1 MATIKAISSK
11 APIRTAIKYVQR
23 DSKTTEGLI
32 SGIYCDPAH
41 AIHDMT
47 AVKRRW
53 QKTEGRTYKHY
64 VQSFAPGEVTPEQ
77 AHDIGYQLASTCPQW
92 DGYQILIVTHVD
104 REHIH
109 NHLII
114 NSVSCLNG
122 RKLHLSNRDLD
133 EIKQRSDA
141 ICSEQGLSI
150 CQKGKTHDGKDRE
163 DPTAWDKTTYERLLA
178 AQAAAEQSGQHGI
191 SWLYDGAEAAMLA
204 AQQATS
210 RAEWCELMSSKGY
223 EVDWQDNHKHIV
235 LIDKARRDA
244 GERKYKAR
252 TSRLSDRFKIDLTK
266 EGLSNVFAGNA
277 ERAAVINAAITA
289 TGNTADASQSAINA
303 ASAATERQARDREQ
317 QRRNLGATGN
327 QGATVTATRA
337 GAGAAQKGSGGQRGT
352 TSSQGGTTGAVAP
365 RRRRRSRGDDYSR

>member
-11 APIRTAIKYVQR
+11 APIRTAVQYVKH
-23 DSKTTEGLI
+23 DSKTTDGLV
-32 SGIYCDPAH
+32 SGIYCEPKT
-41 AIHDMT
+41 AIQDMT

-53 QKTEGRTYKHY
+53 SKTDGRTYKHY

-109 NHLII
+109 NHII
-114 NSVSCLNG
+114 IFSVSCLNG

-133 EIKQRSDA
+133 QIKQHSDS
-141 ICSEQGLSI
+141 ICRDHGLSVCI
-150 CQKGKTHDGKDRE
+150 KGKTHDGKDRE
-163 DPTAWDKTTYERLLA
+163 DPTAWDKATYERLLA
-178 AQAAAEQSGQHGI
+178 AQTAAEQSGQHDI
-191 SWLYDGAEAAMLA
+191 SWLYDAAEAAMLA
-204 AQQATS
+204 AHQATS

-235 LIDKARRDA
+235 LIDKTRRDA

-252 TSRLSDRFKIDLTK
+252 TSRLSDRFKVDLTK
-266 EGLSNVFAGNA
+266 EGLLNVFAGNA

-289 TGNTADASQSAINA
+289 TSNTADASQSALNA
-303 ASAATERQARDREQ
+303 ASAATERQTRDRKQ
-317 QRRNLGATGN
+317 QRLNTRADGS
-327 QGATVTATRA
+327 QGATVAATRA
-337 GAGAAQKGSGGQRGT
+337 GAGSTQNRSGSK
-352 TSSQGGTTGAVAP
+352 GGTAGAAAP
-365 RRRRRSRGDDYSR
+365 RRRRRARADDYSR

>member
-11 APIRTAIKYVQR
+11 APIRTAVQYVER
-23 DSKTTEGLI
+23 DSKTTDGLM
-32 SGIYCDPAH
+32 SGIYCNPKT
-41 AIHDMT
+41 AIQDMT

-191 SWLYDGAEAAMLA
+191 SWLYDAAEAAMLA

-223 EVDWQDNHKHIV
+223 EVNWQDNHKHIV
-235 LIDKARRDA
+235 LIDKTRRDA

-252 TSRLSDRFKIDLTK
+252 TSRLSDRFMIDLSK

-277 ERAAVINAAITA
+277 ARRIAETAGERAAEESRTAINQSTV
-289 TGNTADASQSAINA
+289 TRRNTEVENQSAEQRVYVARN
-303 ASAATERQARDREQ
+303 ERRNREDVQ
-317 QRRNLGATGN
+317 QRSRTAQSRPARQSVSN
-327 QGATVTATRA
+327 QATRNSRS
-337 GAGAAQKGSGGQRGT
+337 KSH
-352 TSSQGGTTGAVAP
+352 
-365 RRRRRSRGDDYSR
+365 SRGNSGYER